1 MKKGFFWLFY
11 LLFLTF
17 FDIILAII
25 RFNNSIYDFLT
36 SLNIKNEWILERLF
50 SLEEI
55 IFIIISLIF
64 AYLISKIKVSKK
76 SLLIPPLIIVTI
88 KAAIFLIWA
97 GSIMSSP
104 EMDEMGQ
111 GGVFVFIII
120 YGFGSYAGMMDFIFY
135 LGLLFNLF
143 KRKKSKNKNDKN
155 KSVS

>member
-17 FDIILAII
+17 FDIILVII

-64 AYLISKIKVSKK
+64 AYLISKIKVNKK

-88 KAAIFLIWA
+88 KAVILFFVLKYITSLDDTGESIFFTFFMVA
-97 GSIMSSP
+97 
-104 EMDEMGQ
+104 
-111 GGVFVFIII
+111 
-120 YGFGSYAGMMDFIFY
+120 GFGAYMGMMNLYFY

-143 KRKKSKNKNDKN
+143 RRRKNERKKLDS
-155 KSVS
+155 

>member
-17 FDIILAII
+17 FDIVLAVI
-25 RFNNSIYDFLT
+25 RLNNSIYEFFIN
-36 SLNIKNEWILERLF
+36 LNIKNEWILENLF

-64 AYLISKIKVSKK
+64 AYLISKIKVDKK

-88 KAAIFLIWA
+88 KAMILFFVLKYITSLDDTGESIFFTFFMVA
-97 GSIMSSP
+97 
-104 EMDEMGQ
+104 
-111 GGVFVFIII
+111 
-120 YGFGSYAGMMDFIFY
+120 GFGAYMGMMNLYFY

-143 KRKKSKNKNDKN
+143 RRRKNEKNN
-155 KSVS
+155 S

>member
-17 FDIILAII
+17 FDIVLAVI
-25 RFNNSIYDFLT
+25 RLNNSIYEFFIN
-36 SLNIKNEWILERLF
+36 LNIKNEWILENLF

-64 AYLISKIKVSKK
+64 AYLISKIKVNKK

-88 KAAIFLIWA
+88 KAVILFFVLKYITSLDDTGESIFFTFFMVA
-97 GSIMSSP
+97 
-104 EMDEMGQ
+104 
-111 GGVFVFIII
+111 
-120 YGFGSYAGMMDFIFY
+120 GFGSYMGMMNLYFY

-143 KRKKSKNKNDKN
+143 RRRKNERKKLDS
-155 KSVS
+155 

>member
-1 MKKGFFWLFY
+1 MKKVFFWLFY
-11 LLFLTF
+11 LLFLIF
-17 FDIILAII
+17 FDIVLVII

-64 AYLISKIKVSKK
+64 TYLISKIKVDKK

-88 KAAIFLIWA
+88 KAVILFFVLKYITSLDNTGESIFFTFFMVA
-97 GSIMSSP
+97 
-104 EMDEMGQ
+104 
-111 GGVFVFIII
+111 
-120 YGFGSYAGMMDFIFY
+120 GFGAYMGMMNLYFY

-143 KRKKSKNKNDKN
+143 RRRKNEGKKLDY
-155 KSVS
+155 

>member
-11 LLFLTF
+11 LLFLIF
-17 FDIILAII
+17 FDIILVII

-64 AYLISKIKVSKK
+64 AYLISKIKVNKK

-88 KAAIFLIWA
+88 KAVILFFVLKYITSLDDTGESIFFTFFMVA
-97 GSIMSSP
+97 
-104 EMDEMGQ
+104 
-111 GGVFVFIII
+111 
-120 YGFGSYAGMMDFIFY
+120 GFGAYMGMMNLYFY

-143 KRKKSKNKNDKN
+143 RRRKNERKKLDS
-155 KSVS
+155 